1 MLLSA
6 ESVVITVISAGAGST
21 PSSASAAL
29 QGLLIGG
36 DGGDGGRQG
45 FTMAVGL
52 GRGRGDGQARMAFA
66 SNGGRE
72 ESLRGDGDGRRGS
85 CLGKEVKGGSAGQ
98 VMSELRTGTSAFL
111 PASEEH
117 ITSGRASSEKLLS
130 FTRSSSSPCP

>member
-36 DGGDGGRQG
+36 VGGDGGRQG

-52 GRGRGDGQARMAFA
+52 GRGRGDGQARTAFA

-72 ESLRGDGDGRRGS
+72 ESLRGDGEGRRGS
-85 CLGKEVKGGSAGQ
+85 CLGKEVNGGSAGQ
-98 VMSELRTGTSAFL
+98 VSSVLRTDTSPFL
-111 PASEEH
+111 LPGGQIS
-117 ITSGRASSEKLLS
+117 SGVPSSEGETFSLLS
-130 FTRSSSSPCP
+130 DS

>member
-6 ESVVITVISAGAGST
+6 ESVVITVIAAGGGST
-21 PSSASAAL
+21 PSASAVL
-29 QGLLIGG
+29 HGLMGG
-36 DGGDGGRQG
+36 DGGGGRQG

-52 GRGRGDGQARMAFA
+52 GRGDGQARTALA

-72 ESLRGDGDGRRGS
+72 ESLRGEGDGRRGS

-111 PASEEH
+111 LSGEH
-117 ITSGRASSEKLLS
+117 ISSGLASSEGETISLS
-130 FTRSSSSPCP
+130 Q